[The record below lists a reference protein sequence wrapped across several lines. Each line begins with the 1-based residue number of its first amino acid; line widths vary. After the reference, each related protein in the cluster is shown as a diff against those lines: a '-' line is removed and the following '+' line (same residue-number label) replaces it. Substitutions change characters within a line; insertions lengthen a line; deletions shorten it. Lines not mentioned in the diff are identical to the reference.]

1 MREVQANE
9 QVIEVYL
16 GR

>member
-1 MREVQANE
+1 MQANE

>member
-1 MREVQANE
+1 AEVQADE